1 MKYKY
6 EGQVRLLLDVLP
18 SLNQTKE
25 FALKGGTAL
34 NFFIRDYPRLSIDI
48 DLTYLPI
55 NSRPVAIAGI
65 KNGIDNLSIDIKK
78 RFPEIN
84 ITPSISGDTVSKLI
98 IRRDLSQIKVEVN
111 TVLRGSIYDPVEMEL
126 SPKLQH
132 DFERFAEVQVLSIN
146 DLYGGKL
153 CATLDRQHPRD
164 LFDVKILLEAEGI
177 TNEIKTAF
185 IGYLVSH
192 SRPINELLS
201 PNILDLSE
209 IYFNEFEGMTDEKV
223 HLDELIQIQ
232 NELPAII
239 KKMLTESDKEF
250 LVSFKNGSPNWD
262 LYEIKHLKNLPGVKW
277 KLLTIKRMTPEKH
290 RLAYQKL
297 ENCLISS

>member
-6 EGQVRLLLDVLP
+6 EGQVQLLLDLLP

-55 NSRPVAIAGI
+55 NSRPAALAGI

-277 KLLTIKRMTPEKH
+277 KLLNIKRMTPEKH

-297 ENCLISS
+297 ENCLIST

>member
-1 MKYKY
+1 MKNEY
-6 EGQVRLLLDVLP
+6 ERQVRLLLDVLP

-277 KLLTIKRMTPEKH
+277 KLLNIKRMTPEKH

-297 ENCLISS
+297 ENCLIST